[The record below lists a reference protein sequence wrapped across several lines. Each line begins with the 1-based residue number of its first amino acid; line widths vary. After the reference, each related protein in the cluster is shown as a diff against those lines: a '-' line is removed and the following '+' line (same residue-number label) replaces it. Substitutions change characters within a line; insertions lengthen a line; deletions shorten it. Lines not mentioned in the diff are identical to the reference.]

1 MLAIFPL
8 FLILGLFLPGFFIA
22 KYLRHPLWWASAFT
36 ISLLILFHSIFWLG
50 VSGIPIKLGTLLPI
64 LLAAS
69 AIAAWVQRKFSRPV
83 VQDPASSPDTQDRI
97 LLLLSGLVGAVLLVH
112 SAIAPTMGGDT
123 PFRWD
128 FLARQLLAF
137 GKFNFYPPLAPADF
151 RAYFFVD
158 GIPPL
163 VSFTHWW
170 LYAAAGRYLPSLTSV
185 FVAAQFACTLAFTY
199 GAASAVFSRRAGVLA
214 AAMLAASPLY
224 FRSVVIGQETGLTAL
239 SIAATIYFVV
249 IARQTGDLPAMVSA
263 GLAAALCALS
273 REYGWIA
280 LIVGTIALLWRR
292 HPLKQVIV
300 FGAVATAAAAPWY
313 VRNWVLTGNPFYS
326 LKFLSFTVN
335 PVHDSIM
342 RYYSASLGIA
352 HWTASNWASLLFVL
366 LVFATFQLIAGLPG
380 GLTRLR
386 SHGYLLV
393 IALLLTGVWILSAG
407 YTSGGVLAS
416 TRVLSPALVVLSIT
430 AAGLLEPLTH
440 RAPWRKAVGIAVAA
454 GLIWTAAQGAIYPKD
469 PFSLPPGQWL
479 ANAFPH
485 IDQPAEFQI
494 RDQLVRLLPAGY
506 RVLSDSAYL
515 HAALAGT
522 GIEVV
527 PVWSPEVRFIFST
540 APDEAERQ
548 LRALRIRSVVVY
560 PLTMNMTYLSAVSP
574 FYAALP
580 ERWRPLAQVGDFLF
594 VLAPKNP

>member
-1 MLAIFPL
+1 MLAIFPVL
-8 FLILGLFLPGFFIA
+8 LILGLFLPGFFIA

-50 VSGIPIKLGTLLPI
+50 VSGVPIKLWTVMPI
-64 LLAAS
+64 LVGAS
-69 AIAAWVQRKFSRPV
+69 ALAAWVQRKFGL
-83 VQDPASSPDTQDRI
+83 PAAAEHAAPLTTQDRI
-97 LLLLSGLVGAVLLVH
+97 LLLLSALVGAVLLVH

-128 FLARQLLAF
+128 FLAQQLLAF
-137 GKFNFYPPLAPADF
+137 GKFSFYPPLAPADF
-151 RAYFFVD
+151 RTYFFVD

-170 LYAAAGRYLPSLTSV
+170 LYASAGRYLPSVTSV

-199 GAASAVFSRRAGVLA
+199 GAASAIFSRRAGILA
-214 AAMLAASPLY
+214 AAILAASPLY

-239 SIAATIYFVV
+239 SIAATLYFVV
-249 IARQTGDLPAMVSA
+249 IARQPDDLAAMVSA

-280 LIVGTIALLWRR
+280 VIAGAIALLWRR

-300 FGAVATAAAAPWY
+300 FAAVATAAAAPWY
-313 VRNWVLTGNPFYS
+313 IRNWTLTGNPFYS
-326 LKFLSFTVN
+326 LKFLSFAVN

-342 RYYSASLGIA
+342 RYYSASLGVT
-352 HWTASNWASLLFVL
+352 HWTGSNWASLLFL
-366 LVFATFQLIAGLPG
+366 LLAFATFQLLAGIPG
-380 GLTRLR
+380 GFTRLR
-386 SHGYLLV
+386 SHGYLPA
-393 IALLLTGVWILSAG
+393 IALLLVGVWILSAG

-430 AAGLLEPLTH
+430 AAGILEPLTH
-440 RAPWRKAVGIAVAA
+440 RAAWRTAIGVAIAA

-469 PFSLPPGQWL
+469 PFSLPPGHWL

-485 IDQPAEFQI
+485 IDRPAEFQI
-494 RDQLVRLLPAGY
+494 RDQLVRVLPAGY

-522 GIEVV
+522 GIDVV

-540 APDEAERQ
+540 TPDEAERR
-548 LRALRIRSVVVY
+548 LRTLGIRSVVVY
-560 PLTMNMTYLSAVSP
+560 PLTMNMTYLTSVSP
-574 FYAALP
+574 FYATLP

-594 VLAPKNP
+594 VLGPKDP

>member
-36 ISLLILFHSIFWLG
+36 ISLLILFHIIFWLG
-50 VSGIPIKLGTLLPI
+50 VSGIPIKLWTVLPI
-64 LLAAS
+64 LFAAS
-69 AIAAWVQRKFSRPV
+69 AIAAWVQRKFALPVAPRPGA
-83 VQDPASSPDTQDRI
+83 PTRPRRIGYSFSS
-97 LLLLSGLVGAVLLVH
+97 SGVVGAVLLVH

-137 GKFNFYPPLAPADF
+137 GKFNFYPPLTPADF
-151 RAYFFVD
+151 RTYFFVD

-170 LYAAAGRYLPSLTSV
+170 LYASAGRYLPSLTSV

-214 AAMLAASPLY
+214 AAILAASPLY

-249 IARQTGDLPAMVSA
+249 TARQPGDLPAIVSA

-280 LIVGTIALLWRR
+280 LIAGAIALLWRR
-292 HPLKQVIV
+292 HPLKQVMI
-300 FGAVATAAAAPWY
+300 FGAVAAAAAGPWY
-313 VRNWVLTGNPFYS
+313 IRNWVLAGNPFYS
-326 LKFLSFTVN
+326 LKFLSFAVN

-352 HWTASNWASLLFVL
+352 HWTASNWASLLFLL
-366 LVFATFQLIAGLPG
+366 LVFATFQLLAGIPG
-380 GLTRLR
+380 GFTRLR

-393 IALLLTGVWILSAG
+393 IALLLIGVWILSAG

-440 RAPWRKAVGIAVAA
+440 RATWRKAIGIAIAA

-494 RDQLVRLLPAGY
+494 RDQLVGFARRLPS
-506 RVLSDSAYL
+506 VLSDSAYPARGL
-515 HAALAGT
+515 GRHRHRSRARSGFPNSFDFSPPPPMRPRGSFAPYASAA
-522 GIEVV
+522 
-527 PVWSPEVRFIFST
+527 WWY
-540 APDEAERQ
+540 
-548 LRALRIRSVVVY
+548 IR
-560 PLTMNMTYLSAVSP
+560 
-574 FYAALP
+574 
-580 ERWRPLAQVGDFLF
+580 
-594 VLAPKNP
+594 